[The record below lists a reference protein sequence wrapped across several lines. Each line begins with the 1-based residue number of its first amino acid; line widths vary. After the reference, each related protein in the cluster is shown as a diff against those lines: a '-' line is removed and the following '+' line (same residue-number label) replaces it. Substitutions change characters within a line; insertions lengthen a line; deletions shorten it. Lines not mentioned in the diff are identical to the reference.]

1 MKRTLQVVSAA
12 LLLTVASVTAQA
24 QGGGG
29 GGGGRGAG
37 GGGWERQKTMLLK
50 DITLSPAVA
59 TSIDSIATAATAK
72 TAELRK
78 DVQQGTPP
86 SDELRAKMTAVTT
99 DRNAAIKKLLTPEQA
114 TQFDKNVAEMATMG
128 RGRGGL

>member
-29 GGGGRGAG
+29 GGMGGGRGAAQR
-37 GGGWERQKTMLLK
+37 EAMFKE
-50 DITLSPAVA
+50 ITLTPAQTA
-59 TSIDSIATAATAK
+59 SIDSLYKIAAEK

-99 DRNAAIKKLLTPEQA
+99 DRNIAIKKVLTADQVVI
-114 TQFDKNVAEMATMG
+114 FDKNVAAMPAG

>member
-29 GGGGRGAG
+29 MGAGRGGAAQR
-37 GGGWERQKTMLLK
+37 EAMFK
-50 DITLSPAVA
+50 DITLTTAQTA
-59 TSIDSIATAATAK
+59 SIDSLYKVSTEK

-86 SDELRAKMTAVTT
+86 SDELRAKMMAVTT
-99 DRNAAIKKLLTPEQA
+99 DRNAAIKKVLTADQVVIFE
-114 TQFDKNVAEMATMG
+114 KNVAAMPVG

>member
-12 LLLTVASVTAQA
+12 LLLTIASVTAQA

-29 GGGGRGAG
+29 MGGGRGGAAQR
-37 GGGWERQKTMLLK
+37 EAMFK
-50 DITLSPAVA
+50 DITLTTAQTA
-59 TSIDSIATAATAK
+59 SIDSLYKVSTEK

-86 SDELRAKMTAVTT
+86 SDELRARMMAVMT
-99 DRNAAIKKLLTPEQA
+99 DRNAAIKKVLTADQVVIFE
-114 TQFDKNVAEMATMG
+114 KNVAAMPVG

>member
-12 LLLTVASVTAQA
+12 LLLTVASVSAQA

-29 GGGGRGAG
+29 GGMGGGRGAAQ
-37 GGGWERQKTMLLK
+37 RAAMFM
-50 DITLSPAVA
+50 DITLTPAQTA
-59 TSIDSIATAATAK
+59 SIDSLYKVATEK
-72 TAELRK
+72 NAELRK

-86 SDELRAKMTAVTT
+86 SDELRTKMAAVTT
-99 DRNAAIKKLLTPEQA
+99 DRNNAIKKVLTADQVVI
-114 TQFDKNVAEMATMG
+114 FDKNVAALPAG

>member
-12 LLLTVASVTAQA
+12 LLLTIASVTAQA

-29 GGGGRGAG
+29 MGGGRGGAAQR
-37 GGGWERQKTMLLK
+37 EAMFK
-50 DITLSPAVA
+50 DITLTTAQTA
-59 TSIDSIATAATAK
+59 SIDSLYKVSTEK

-86 SDELRAKMTAVTT
+86 SDELRARMMAVMT
-99 DRNAAIKKLLTPEQA
+99 DRNAAIKKVLTADQVVIFE
-114 TQFDKNVAEMATMG
+114 KNVAAMPVG
-128 RGRGGL
+128 RGRGGH

>member
-29 GGGGRGAG
+29 GGGMGRGGAG
-37 GGGWERQKTMLLK
+37 QRAALFK
-50 DITLSPAVA
+50 DITLTPAQTATVDSLFKVA
-59 TSIDSIATAATAK
+59 QDK
-72 TAELRK
+72 NAELRK

-99 DRNAAIKKLLTPEQA
+99 ERNAAIKKVLTPEQV
-114 TQFDKNVAEMATMG
+114 TQFDKNVAEMPAG